1 METTAVAV
9 PLTKTVE
16 VKESDAEKSAR
27 WAKEGKCI
35 TCGKDIIKS
44 YDGQGSTC
52 KKHEGKIRRNSD
64 SATEA
69 PKGWIRMSDV
79 CRKAVAA
86 GLTIGSVVT
95 AAGGD
100 AATDPLLDPMFR
112 VTYVGRGK
120 WMDPRVITEGFKLI
134 EQKRAQP
141 KEVVKPAVAPAPK
154 TSTVT
159 APKAPKAPASTVST
173 AQALKKAVVKK

>member
-1 METTAVAV
+1 MEQTAVAT

-16 VKESDAEKSAR
+16 VKESVAEKSAR

-35 TCGKDIIKS
+35 TCGKDIVKS
-44 YDGQGSTC
+44 FDGQGSTC
-52 KKHEGKIRRNSD
+52 KKHEGLIRRNSD
-64 SATEA
+64 AATEP
-69 PKGWIRMSDV
+69 PKGWLRMSDV
-79 CRKAVAA
+79 CRKAVAY
-86 GLTIGSVVT
+86 GLTIGSVVQ

-112 VTYVGRGK
+112 VVYVGRGK

-141 KEVVKPAVAPAPK
+141 KETVKPAVAAAPK
-154 TSTVT
+154 
-159 APKAPKAPASTVST
+159 ASTVSAT
-173 AQALKKAVVKK
+173 ASALKAVIKK

>member
-1 METTAVAV
+1 MEQTAVAT

-16 VKESDAEKSAR
+16 VKESAAEKSAR
-27 WAKEGKCI
+27 WAKEGKCV

-52 KKHEGKIRRNSD
+52 KKHEGLMRRNSD
-64 SATEA
+64 AAGEP
-69 PKGWIRMSDV
+69 PKGWLRMSDV

-100 AATDPLLDPMFR
+100 ACTDKLLDPLFR
-112 VTYVGRGK
+112 VVYVGRAK
-120 WMDPRVITEGFKLI
+120 YMHPDVITKGFELI
-134 EQKRAQP
+134 RSAKNTP
-141 KEVVKPAVAPAPK
+141 KETVKPAVAPAPK
-154 TSTVT
+154 ASTVT
-159 APKAPKAPASTVST
+159 ATAS
-173 AQALKKAVVKK
+173 ALKKAVVKK